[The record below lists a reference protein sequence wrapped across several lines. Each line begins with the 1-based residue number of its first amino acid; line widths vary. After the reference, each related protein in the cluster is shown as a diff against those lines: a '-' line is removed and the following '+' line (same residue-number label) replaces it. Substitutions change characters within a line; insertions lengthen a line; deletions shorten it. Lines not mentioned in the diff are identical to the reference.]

1 MSTGLLQV
9 MNSEIKRTLGV
20 TDEEATDKLLNLSP
34 YETKNLLHHIMSGQ
48 EYDMA
53 HTGSRLTIVPAS
65 CNISKAG
72 ETSRRVSFGNEN
84 ERKFSS
90 AAAAHAPASGGQ
102 QSPRFGSST
111 SLGSLAEAEEGDHRS
126 GIWVRRRLLDGSLN
140 RGHIWSIIY

>member
-1 MSTGLLQV
+1 
-9 MNSEIKRTLGV
+9 
-20 TDEEATDKLLNLSP
+20 
-34 YETKNLLHHIMSGQ
+34 
-48 EYDMA
+48 MA

-140 RGHIWSIIY
+140 RGHIFSIIY